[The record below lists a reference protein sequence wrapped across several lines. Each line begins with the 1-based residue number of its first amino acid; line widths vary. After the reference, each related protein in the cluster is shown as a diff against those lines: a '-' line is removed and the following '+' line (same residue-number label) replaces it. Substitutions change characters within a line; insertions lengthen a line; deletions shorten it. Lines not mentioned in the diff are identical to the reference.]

1 MPIRAP
7 ISRRRSTLA
16 ERPALALL
24 LSLACGVGGATAT
37 ANDDPLRQGEILVNG
52 LVARATAVHDY
63 YPPEKRRKGQSG
75 RASLAYSVDANG
87 RVVRVYALVSD
98 DPVFEP
104 YAAQVL
110 ADLRFK
116 VPPDWAASGGPWRR
130 FRIQV
135 TFTIEGQPPL
145 PVWAQGESVI
155 LITGSMSRGH

>member
-7 ISRRRSTLA
+7 ISRRRSTSA

-24 LSLACGVGGATAT
+24 LSLACGVGGATAA
-37 ANDDPLRQGEILVNG
+37 AN
-52 LVARATAVHDY
+52 
-63 YPPEKRRKGQSG
+63 
-75 RASLAYSVDANG
+75 
-87 RVVRVYALVSD
+87 D

-110 ADLRFK
+110 ADLQFK